1 VSSMPAAV
9 QADETLVDMDFQH
22 STATNGIDL
31 NDPSLILQVDSDV
44 GKLVDLAAIEPGI
57 QEDTEH
63 QQTGSPSSQ
72 HEDADGAA
80 SVIKEQTSVDSKIQT
95 ESEPPAV
102 TIERSVVCDMST
114 EEDQQLAID
123 EIQLDDSASVDY
135 HERNTFGDSTP
146 KDVAPY
152 QVEILPT
159 NSQLESPSAEFLDV
173 DLADNGAHPTTNDID
188 CQEFDT
194 ISLTKAGETNCEGS
208 IVLLN
213 MSIEDEDFGEPQ
225 SEIYNVPPS
234 AEADV
239 MISTE
244 FVAISLEQDITKAEP
259 STPEPQLSLEQRF
272 TAESH
277 DAMFSNL
284 ITLEPTVEC
293 MELNRSD
300 KDAADN
306 FDISADD
313 DDDGDISA
321 AFGIRQ
327 STMETKAPEELISSR
342 EEDQPDVFKK
352 AELRH
357 DTSDFDNERLTE
369 LVVGTMKLRN
379 QCFQLQDQNRML
391 KEYIEN
397 LMSKGVGAAGGA
409 GTKVEQYRPLVL
421 TDIVGNEE
429 TVARLRVIARDGNM
443 PNIIISGPPG
453 IGKTTSILCLARELL
468 GEQYKEGV
476 LELNASDDRGIDVV
490 RNRIK
495 MFAQKKVTLPEGRHK
510 IIILDEADSMTPG
523 AQQALR
529 RTMVMSLM
537 VMSAEFVQ
545 QEIYSATTRFALA
558 CNMSSKIIEPIQ
570 SRCAIVRYNRL
581 SDSQILKRLVEICRS
596 EKVDYVPEG
605 LEAIIFTAEGD
616 MRQAINNLQSTH
628 SAFAFISRDN
638 VFRVC
643 DQPSPEV
650 LGQVIKSCLEGDVE
664 KAVARLE
671 GFWIDGYSGVD
682 IVGTL
687 FRVVKLHAM
696 PEYLKLEFIRLANNM
711 DADTDAADKEKSPPP
726 CVLTTSTHS
735 SVPQVEPPI
744 PVRKPTRP
752 LTPYQLWSSSIRL
765 PADPNRRRGLRDP
778 LKAYLWD
785 HVLES
790 STKQVKLSSPDLFL
804 KEMQIFV
811 NKHNELKRVYAKRL
825 AEYWANGSS
834 SSEKSSKRFK
844 QDMEADE
851 SDEMHFE
858 SMLDLLNDNDS
869 PSHEFKTNEQDNDPE
884 WPFPLEFD
892 RLGID
897 ELCNE
902 TAAEF
907 VPDGDFPG
915 VELLIGISAILP
927 TEHETKVIGSA
938 QSGKIQ
944 QIGDTSPLC

>member
-1 VSSMPAAV
+1 
-9 QADETLVDMDFQH
+9 
-22 STATNGIDL
+22 
-31 NDPSLILQVDSDV
+31 
-44 GKLVDLAAIEPGI
+44 
-57 QEDTEH
+57 
-63 QQTGSPSSQ
+63 
-72 HEDADGAA
+72 
-80 SVIKEQTSVDSKIQT
+80 
-95 ESEPPAV
+95 
-102 TIERSVVCDMST
+102 
-114 EEDQQLAID
+114 
-123 EIQLDDSASVDY
+123 
-135 HERNTFGDSTP
+135 
-146 KDVAPY
+146 
-152 QVEILPT
+152 
-159 NSQLESPSAEFLDV
+159 
-173 DLADNGAHPTTNDID
+173 
-188 CQEFDT
+188 
-194 ISLTKAGETNCEGS
+194 
-208 IVLLN
+208 
-213 MSIEDEDFGEPQ
+213 
-225 SEIYNVPPS
+225 
-234 AEADV
+234 
-239 MISTE
+239 
-244 FVAISLEQDITKAEP
+244 
-259 STPEPQLSLEQRF
+259 
-272 TAESH
+272 
-277 DAMFSNL
+277 
-284 ITLEPTVEC
+284 
-293 MELNRSD
+293 
-300 KDAADN
+300 
-306 FDISADD
+306 
-313 DDDGDISA
+313 
-321 AFGIRQ
+321 
-327 STMETKAPEELISSR
+327 
-342 EEDQPDVFKK
+342 
-352 AELRH
+352 
-357 DTSDFDNERLTE
+357 
-369 LVVGTMKLRN
+369 MKLRN

-510 IIILDEADSMTPG
+510 IIILDEADRCLFSDICDTELKVTIPKHDSWSTTG
-523 AQQALR
+523 
-529 RTMVMSLM
+529 
-537 VMSAEFVQ
+537 
-545 QEIYSATTRFALA
+545 EIYSATTRFALA

-581 SDSQILKRLVEICRS
+581 SDSQILKRL
-596 EKVDYVPEG
+596 VDYVPEG

-696 PEYLKLEFIRLANNM
+696 PEYLKLEFIREIGQTHIRMIEGVQTIVQVSALAAKLCNLSRYLPITEESLRSFAEKRWRERPWTWFRDCALESRRCETVAWQLANNM